1 MAKNENL
8 FIAELRMHSVNG
20 FIDVGIVRVREC
32 ETCYV
37 DRTGRRYVKPE
48 FRHRMFHS
56 LKKHGPVHIDGG
68 KSCRDTFSELVN
80 LRVDTSG
87 TGFATMVDPGPPVS
101 IDKVFVVDTICQ
113 GMGQVPRGDK

>member
-20 FIDVGIVRVREC
+20 FIDVGIARVRERR
-32 ETCYV
+32 TCYV

-48 FRHRMFHS
+48 FRQRMSYYF
-56 LKKHGPVHIDGG
+56 KKHGPVHIDGG
-68 KSCRDTFSELVN
+68 RGCYLTFSELVN

-101 IDKVFVVDTICQ
+101 LDVVVDE
-113 GMGQVPRGDK
+113 